1 MNPLQQIYISG
12 SKSGLLNN
20 VKPFLIPEDAFST
33 LENAYV
39 WRDRVKK
46 REGIKLVGR
55 LRRVLVAQALGNT
68 DGAGN
73 FSGNII
79 AILGLEATSQIE
91 VGSIEVT
98 VGAQVFTETGSNG
111 VLTNGGLGTGS
122 INYETGD
129 LTINTDPN
137 LAATPVTIDFNYFP
151 SLPVMGIW
159 QREIPSINN
168 EQTIF
173 WDTKYAYI
181 DAGLGFEEFLPL
193 TATTWSGTD
202 ADFFWATNYRGSDA
216 SIRLFFVTNFVNNAA
231 NAIRYTDGTTWTAFN
246 PLISAT
252 DNLYQAKILIPY
264 YGRLLALN
272 TYEGT
277 TAGGYAGASN
287 FFNRCRFSQIG
298 SPVAA
303 DAWRSD
309 LFGKG
314 GFIDAPVNEDIIS
327 ATFYK
332 NTLIVGFERSTWQLR
347 YVGEYGLP
355 FIWERI
361 SSDFGCESQYS
372 ALVFDQGVL
381 QVGDRA
387 ITAAT
392 SINVDRIDL
401 QIPDQ
406 VFDFVNINDG
416 KQRIHGIRDFQKE
429 VVYWNYVDGDLQS
442 KPTGYKFPNR
452 VLLYNYRNNTYAKF
466 RENITCFGTFQL
478 PQNITWDTN
487 QVFWDDED
495 VFWDDVD
502 EEEDFPAIVTGNQQG
517 YIHYYTYSTIDDPSL
532 TITAITFSNTPGVP
546 TSITVPNHN
555 IADNEWIQ
563 VQECLFT
570 TSDPGINDQM
580 YIVTVVDSDNLNL
593 YTWNNGPIALNLTSA
608 TYIGDGKISLHPRLN
623 AQTKDFNPYQQQGTQ
638 LKISYIDFLMDAYPQ
653 GIISVNLFVNS
664 APSVIGNLLVGNT
677 QVESSLQL
685 FGYITNITQAL
696 NAVVTSP
703 NHGLSTG
710 NSITFNGVIGMTQI
724 NGLTGTVTYLTSNTF
739 SVNIDS
745 SAFTA
750 YSSKGTWRSNSQGLY
765 VLGSEYAWHR
775 FFATSTGQFIRIQMT
790 LDNDLMSNI
799 VTHQTNWVLDA
810 ISLWVR
816 PGSRNVL

>member
-98 VGAQVFTETGSNG
+98 VGAQVFVETGSNG
-111 VLTNGGLGTGS
+111 ALTNGGAGTGS
-122 INYETGD
+122 INYQTGD

-137 LAATPVTIDFNYFP
+137 LAATPVTITFNYFP

>member
-1 MNPLQQIYISG
+1 MNSLQQIYISG

-55 LRRVLVAQALGNT
+55 LRRVLIAQALGNT
-68 DGAGN
+68 DGAGD

-98 VGAQVFTETGSNG
+98 VGAQVFVETGSNG
-111 VLTNGGLGTGS
+111 ALTNGGSGTGS
-122 INYETGD
+122 INYQTGD

-137 LAATPVTIDFNYFP
+137 LAATPVTITFNYFP

-277 TAGGYAGASN
+277 TAGGYAGSSN

-298 SPVAA
+298 SPVAV

-309 LFGKG
+309 QFGKG

-442 KPTGYKFPNR
+442 QPTGYKFPNR

-495 VFWDDVD
+495 VFWDDID

-517 YIHYYTYSTIDDPSL
+517 YIHFYTYSTIDDPSL
-532 TITAITFSNTPGVP
+532 TITGITFSNTPGIP
-546 TSITVPNHN
+546 TSITIPNHN
-555 IADNEWIQ
+555 IADNEWVQ

-570 TSDPGINDQM
+570 TLDPGINDQM
-580 YIVTVVDSDNLNL
+580 YIVTVIDSDNLNL
-593 YTWNNGPIALNLTSA
+593 YTWNNGPIALNLNSA
-608 TYIGDGKISLHPRLN
+608 TYIGNGKISLHPRLN
-623 AQTKDFNPYQQQGTQ
+623 AQTKDFNPYQLQGSQ

-677 QVESSLQL
+677 QVESALQL

-710 NSITFNGVIGMTQI
+710 DSITFNGVIGMTQI